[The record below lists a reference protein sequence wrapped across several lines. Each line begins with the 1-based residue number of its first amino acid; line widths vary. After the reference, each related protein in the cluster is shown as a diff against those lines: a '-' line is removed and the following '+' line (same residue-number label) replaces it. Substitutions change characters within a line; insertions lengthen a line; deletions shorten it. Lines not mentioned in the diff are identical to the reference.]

1 MGLKKIPT
9 TMAMRMSEALIPQQG
24 DVWDVYF
31 DPVVGREQGGRR
43 PALVLSNAELNSLPS
58 QLCIV
63 IPITS
68 RDRDI
73 LLHIPI
79 SPPEGGLRNQSVILC
94 DQLRSVSH
102 DHLKRFRGR
111 VSEEVIQQ
119 AISIVG
125 LMLDQPD

>member
-1 MGLKKIPT
+1 
-9 TMAMRMSEALIPQQG
+9 MRMSEAPVPQQG
-24 DVWDVYF
+24 DVWDVFF

-68 RDRDI
+68 RDRGI
-73 LLHIPI
+73 LLHVPV
-79 SPPEGGLRNQSVILC
+79 SPPEGGLRSHSVILC

-102 DHLKRFRGR
+102 DRLKRFRGR
-111 VSEEVIQQ
+111 ISPEIVHQVI
-119 AISIVG
+119 AITNR
-125 LMLDQPD
+125 MMEPADAPDLD